1 MDLVYLFARW
11 PEWAR
16 SWIINT
22 KQKKEKKKSSNEGF
36 KKDQYYI
43 VATL

>member
-22 KQKKEKKKSSNEGF
+22 KQKKREEK
-36 KKDQYYI
+36 I
-43 VATL
+43 